1 MRDPSGPISTH
12 AKTSAAMQMTS
23 RFAVKLRRESTMA
36 ALSSART
43 TRPPVKGASISRLLP
58 ETKRVAA
65 RVRCNCSGHGRIW
78 IDRCMRNAQLQPA
91 YASRYG
97 KTRLPVRLVTHGD
110 EFVGRYF
117 NEDREDVPKGRQRDL
132 LF

>member
-1 MRDPSGPISTH
+1 MRSRLMQYCSGPP
-12 AKTSAAMQMTS
+12 MQNHS
-23 RFAVKLRRESTMA
+23 GVDS
-36 ALSSART
+36 
-43 TRPPVKGASISRLLP
+43 
-58 ETKRVAA
+58 
-65 RVRCNCSGHGRIW
+65 CNCSGHGRIW

-132 LF
+132 LFLKVKLLQRVRDTQDFCWIQGLIHQWGSPLPTRG